1 MTRRAARAGAIRK
14 LTPDEAVRIDAAM
27 CGVVLDETLPAAAVD
42 LFAMQA
48 WIKVDHVDRARNACA
63 RALGIFRW
71 DVARESSA
79 LPPAHQAQLA
89 DELLELITELQERL
103 VTLPPALS
111 MIAKEHAALR
121 LHRDFREIA
130 TAADAALEAVANCV
144 RPAIERIRS
153 SKARGRRA
161 NWPRNHLVREI
172 DAVLHSS
179 ARRGTRQRTI
189 DLFAHALLRACAINL
204 PNDPAEYEKQ
214 ARTLRE
220 K

>member
-144 RPAIERIRS
+144 RPAVERIRS

-179 ARRGTRQRTI
+179 ARSGTKQKTI
-189 DLFAHALLRACAINL
+189 DYFAHELLQACEIDHPGDLAQRRKL
-204 PNDPAEYEKQ
+204 AK
-214 ARTLRE
+214 RMGL
-220 K
+220 